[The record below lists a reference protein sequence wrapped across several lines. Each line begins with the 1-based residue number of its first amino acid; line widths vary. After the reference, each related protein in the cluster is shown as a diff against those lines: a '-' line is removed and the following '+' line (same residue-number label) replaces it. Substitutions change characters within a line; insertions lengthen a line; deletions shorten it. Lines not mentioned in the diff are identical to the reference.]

1 MEVVVENASGIP
13 EGSILS
19 IRAGNVRRQG
29 TLSTDKPVQ
38 FAQTSLLD
46 ACPFKVDIFAPLGS
60 SRLVL
65 RPKNDRYTV
74 SFGDSEKKMSLDLLV
89 QGLSAAGPDKP
100 QLTAPR
106 EELLSDTEAYLERH
120 ELQRFIQNLITS
132 VLADKP
138 DDPYAYMAHHLSNAR
153 VKEIPRP
160 PSVQAA
166 QSHTKRPA
174 KKPARLA
181 PHKKSFGHPAFV
193 VEDFDGNLL
202 TLRELEARDIIAP
215 GAELRRLIIDDLGK
229 VFTSKCLPSPL
240 NEIVGHFIPN
250 DARATQAIQLGSNDC
265 FYQMPLAG
273 PRPTLH
279 FDPEEVVAT
288 LVTCGGLCP
297 GLNAVIRELVMM
309 LAQYGVRKIYGI
321 RGGYKGVVKPET
333 WMELTP
339 DNVQDINSMGGTI
352 LVSDRGNPT
361 EEEQVQVLMDMGV
374 RAHFIIGGDGTHRG
388 AFDCAQLVKAKGWNC
403 SVIGIPKTIDNDI
416 PMLDCTFGFDT
427 ACMEAE
433 RAIKAGYVEA
443 TCNANCIGLV
453 KLMGRHS
460 GFIALHACLAARN
473 ADIVLLPEMQICLE
487 KVLQHCLELMQS
499 KGHCVIVVAEGCGD
513 TLLKSSGEVDGGG
526 NKKLADVGPW
536 LRDKLLERFKQVKLP
551 LTVKYIDPTYMIRA
565 IGPNANDSV
574 YCSSLSHNAVHAAM
588 AGYTGITVGQISSR
602 QVLLPIA
609 CVTKN
614 PQKRVDLKGQRFQ
627 ELVSSTL
634 QPNLAPEGAEEGV
647 DQAPIPAEN
656 PLLHD
661 SEPVELVGAIGE
673 GCEVRRLEL
682 EHLSLKFGDQSE
694 PTTLMQQV
702 KGGKVC
708 FFDEASWVTQTLGL
722 PGVRLQMLKA
732 GPRKKLY
739 FKPSEVAATIVTCGG
754 LCPGLNSVIR
764 ELVMML
770 YAYGVKKV
778 YGIKGGFKGVVN
790 PQSWVT
796 LTPENVKDIHLQGG
810 SILVSDRGN
819 PAHIEMAKALKK
831 RGVRQHFVLGGDG
844 TQKGAYQTYEQ
855 MQSIGWECAVVGIPK
870 TIDNDIN
877 LLDRSFGFDTAMTEA
892 QKAIEVA
899 YVEATC
905 NANAIGLVKL
915 MGRHCGYLTMMS
927 VLAARHVDICL
938 LPEMDINLE
947 KVLDHCVELVSTSGY
962 AVVVVAEGCGDTLL
976 HSSGAMD
983 EGGNKKIND
992 VGPWLKDA
1000 ITSHF
1005 KTLKLPITIKYVDP
1019 TYMVRAVPAN
1029 PNDSIYCSELAQAAV
1044 HAAMAGY
1051 TGATVGKVDQQVVYL
1066 PIKMLTSMPSRV
1078 VDINGRWFE
1087 ALRTTTQQPNL
1098 EWVGNAA
1105 AKPIDP
1111 TKKQGLQGLLRSRRA
1126 GPHTWTRGKSIDD
1139 LEKSDTLRV
1148 PDTTLTIMDGF
1159 GRVRES
1165 RPLARDDL
1173 IQDSTE
1179 LRSLQC
1185 FNLSERYGTFDI
1197 PSTLKGVRLFS
1208 DNFSWTSQALF
1219 LGNRLDSGRGVPYFK
1234 MTRAGPREFL
1244 HFDPHDPASAAAII
1258 SCGGIC
1264 PGLNCVIREIVN
1276 TLWAYGVRRIYGIKG
1291 GYKGLLEPE
1300 TWLELNPEVVKDI
1313 HTEGGTMLVS
1323 DRGNP
1328 PHLDMARALQSKNVR
1343 QYFVLGGDGTHKG
1356 AMQTFN
1362 GMMEIDHECAVVGVP
1377 KTIDNDVPMVD
1388 QTFGFD
1394 TACTEA
1400 AKAVNSAYVEARGNA
1415 NCIGLVKLMG
1425 RHCGFIA
1432 MNAALAARNVD
1443 ICLIPEMDIDL
1454 EKVLNH
1460 TEHLMRTKGHAVI
1473 VVAEGCGD
1481 TLIQSSG
1488 ATDAGGNKILADV
1501 GPWLKDTITARFK
1514 SLGLP
1519 LTIKYIDPTYMI
1531 RSVPANSFDST
1542 YCSVLGQMAVH
1553 GAMAGYSGITVGKI
1567 YERYCYLPIHAITN
1581 QKGKRVNPNGRWF
1594 FRMRES
1600 TKQPDFRPDIPS
1612 APPKSA
1618 GTQDVLQALSK
1629 HSSINE
1635 LLQTGDTIKR
1645 LEVVNLSDQFPS
1657 AQAVNE
1663 IQFPGDMAMGPD
1675 SWSTQTLMRHNRRD
1689 DRGRA
1694 YLQLLRSGPR
1704 KILHFAP
1711 TASSAVIVTCGGLCP
1726 GLNSV
1731 IRELVMTLARYGV
1744 KNIYGCRGGYKG
1756 MVHPDTWMTLTP
1768 DVVQDIHKEGG
1779 TILVSDRG
1787 NPAHMEIAQTLQK
1800 QNVKQY
1806 FVIGGDGTQA
1816 GAFETFSCTQEIG
1829 HEVAVVGVP
1838 KTIDND
1844 IPILDRSF
1852 GFNTAC
1858 SEAEKAIDSAY
1869 VEATCNSHCIGLVKL
1884 MGRHCGFIALHATL
1898 AARSVDICLL
1908 PEMDISLP
1916 RVLHHAMH
1924 LMKTKGHAVIV
1935 VAEGCGDTLLKSS
1948 GERDAGGNKKLAD
1961 VGPWLREQL
1970 LAYAKRM
1977 QQPLTIKYIDPT
1989 YTVRAVPA
1997 NTNDSVYCSVL
2008 GAHAV
2013 HVAMA
2018 GYTGVVV
2025 GKVDERFVMLPNHAI
2040 TKAPLRR
2047 VELKSSIFER
2057 MMATTGQ
2064 PNLAPGLGDDW
2075 ALLPSPPPP
2084 RPEKPPVAPPEML
2097 SFAEWNGLNVEEEV
2111 AEVAD
2116 LEIKD
2121 VTLNTF
2127 DGFGEMKESR
2137 PLLRSDL
2144 LKSHDEVRKLE
2155 IMRLSDNFPSAEA
2168 ASPLK
2173 PSAGFLDSESWTVEA
2188 ISSATRVDSGV
2199 GRPYYQLMRAGPREK
2214 LHFDPQDATTCAAI
2228 VTCGGLCPGE
2238 NVAIRGIF
2246 QRLKAYGVPYV
2257 YGVKSGFGGLPEE
2270 QNWLELTP
2278 EVVQDIH
2285 NKGGTVLESERGNAR
2300 HADMAAMLQTRRCK
2314 QLFILGGDGAHKG
2327 ALQLAS
2333 ALKAIDHECALVAV
2347 PSTVDNDLAMVD
2359 TSFGFDTACTEA
2371 RDCVQAAYV
2380 EATCNANC
2388 IGLVK
2393 LLGLGSGFLAMN
2405 ATMAARNV
2413 DLCLLP
2419 EMEIDLEK
2427 VLAHCES
2434 VMATKGY
2441 AVIVVADGAKS
2452 SLFRRA
2458 GVAEGDVGIWLRD
2471 QILAR
2476 FKEKSRPLTIKYIDP
2491 TYMVRS
2497 VKANAYDSS
2506 YCAALADH
2514 AVHAAMAGFTCVSVV
2529 RTYMRYVYLPIHACV
2544 THPKRVNPLGRWFG
2558 RMAFST
2564 GQPRFEPDGF
2574 EYAAMP
2580 DQAAD
2585 LKKISTPMDIA
2596 AILPS
2601 SSAISRLECVSLC
2614 EKFPSKNVDNPI
2626 KGALAEKS
2634 YRTLFVQSDWFT
2646 TQSFDRSGA
2655 ADSAPRTYL
2664 QFQRAGPSRDIHF
2677 DPKDTEMAAAIV
2689 TCGGLCPGLN
2699 NVIREIVMMCFAYGM
2714 KKVYGIIGGFKG
2726 CVEDDKWVE
2735 LTPATVENIHKLGG
2749 SILVSDRG
2757 NPPHSEIAKVMQRRN
2772 IRQYYV
2778 LGGDGTHKGAMQS
2791 FKSMTEIGHE
2801 CAVVGVPKTIDNDI
2815 TLVDR
2820 TFGFDTA
2827 CTEARKAIDSAYIEA
2842 TTNANCIGLVKLMGR
2857 HCGWIAS
2864 TATIAARNV
2873 DICLIPEMN
2882 ISLPKVM
2889 DYVAEVMRRQK
2900 YAVIVVAEGCGDT
2913 LITSDGGKDAGGNKV
2928 LADIG
2933 PFLKDAIAKHL
2944 KSIDIPVSIKYIDP
2958 TYMIRA
2964 VPANAFDSIYCSVL
2978 AQMAVHAAMA
2988 GYTGISV
2995 GKVDERY
3002 VMLPIHSIV
3011 DKGARKVDLQSR
3023 VFERMLDTTGQPSL
3037 AP

>member
-1 MEVVVENASGIP
+1 
-13 EGSILS
+13 S

-29 TLSTDKPVQ
+29 TLPTDKPVR

-46 ACPFKVDIFAPLGS
+46 ACPFKVDLFAPLGS

-65 RPKNDRYTV
+65 RPKSDRYTV
-74 SFGDSEKKMSLDLLV
+74 SFGDSDKKMSLDLLV
-89 QGLSAAGPDKP
+89 QGLSEAGPDKP
-100 QLTAPR
+100 QPAAPR
-106 EELLSDTEAYLERH
+106 EELLSETEAYLERH
-120 ELQRFIQNLITS
+120 ELQHFIQNLITS

-138 DDPYAYMAHHLSNAR
+138 DDPYAYMAHHLSNVR
-153 VKEIPRP
+153 VRELPRP
-160 PSVQAA
+160 PSVQATPNHA
-166 QSHTKRPA
+166 KRQLR
-174 KKPARLA
+174 KPARLP
-181 PHKKSFGHPAFV
+181 PHKKSFDHPAFV
-193 VEDFDGNLL
+193 VEDYDGNLL
-202 TLRELEARDIIAP
+202 TLRELEAKDIMCP
-215 GAELRRLIIDDLGK
+215 GAELRRLVIDDLSK
-229 VFTSKCLPSPL
+229 VGLTEVKAESTGRLGAAKDRNCGIVSAACANCL
-240 NEIVGHFIPN
+240 G
-250 DARATQAIQLGSNDC
+250 GS
-265 FYQMPLAG
+265 
-273 PRPTLH
+273 
-279 FDPEEVVAT
+279 
-288 LVTCGGLCP
+288 GGNIGVFVSNCT
-297 GLNAVIRELVMM
+297 GQVIRELVMM
-309 LAQYGVRKIYGI
+309 LAQYGAMTSVCVQTRRIAGSDGVRDMLELDGV
-321 RGGYKGVVKPET
+321 GGSEVVMMPVCRSGGAIAAIVLAVVKPES
-333 WMELTP
+333 WMEMTP
-339 DNVQDINSMGGTI
+339 DNVQDINNMGGTI

-361 EEEQVQVLMDMGV
+361 EEEQVQTLIDMGV

-388 AFDCAQLVKAKGWNC
+388 AFDCAELMKAKGWNC
-403 SVIGIPKTIDNDI
+403 SVVGIPKTIDNDI

-460 GFIALHACLAARN
+460 GFIALHACLAARH
-473 ADIVLLPEMQICLE
+473 ADIVLLPEMQISLE
-487 KVLQHCLELMQS
+487 KVLRHCLELMQS
-499 KGHCVIVVAEGCGD
+499 KGHSVVVVAEGCGD

-614 PQKRVDLKGQRFQ
+614 PQFQ
-627 ELVSSTL
+627 ELGALHAVFLPQLLGLLTAGTVCIAGTAISKPELVSSTL
-634 QPNLAPEGAEEGV
+634 QPNLAPEGAEEEV
-647 DQAPIPAEN
+647 MEAAAPAMGSGNGLKHRSGMLSLFVAACGNAVSVTEVEN
-656 PLLHD
+656 PLLHN
-661 SEPVELVGAIGE
+661 SEPVEIVGAIGE
-673 GCEVRRLEL
+673 GSEVRRLEL
-682 EHLSLKFGDQSE
+682 EHLSLKFGDRSE
-694 PTTLMQQV
+694 PTTLMEQV

-708 FFDEASWVTQTLGL
+708 FFDQVSWVTQTLGL

-732 GPRKKLY
+732 GPRTKLY
-739 FKPSEVAATIVTCGG
+739 FKPAEVAATIVTCGG

-796 LTPENVKDIHLQGG
+796 LTPENVCMYLLRNFAKAALSWSAIAGIHRTVKWSDAKMKDCMLSMYSASEPVGPLGTKRELQGFIG
-810 SILVSDRGN
+810 ALEVKSPNVSLCSGTWTWGLLGVEEKERKILVAASIRGSGDTN
-819 PAHIEMAKALKK
+819 MAKALKK

-855 MQSIGWECAVVGIPK
+855 MQAIGWECAVVGIPK

-976 HSSGAMD
+976 SSSGATD

-1005 KTLKLPITIKYVDP
+1005 KNLKLPITIKYVDP

-1051 TGATVGKVDQQVVYL
+1051 TGVTVGKVDQQTAE
-1066 PIKMLTSMPSRV
+1066 TSMPSRV
-1078 VDINGRWFE
+1078 VDINGP
-1087 ALRTTTQQPNL
+1087 LSM
-1098 EWVGNAA
+1098 V
-1105 AKPIDP
+1105 DP
-1111 TKKQGLQGLLRSRRA
+1111 
-1126 GPHTWTRGKSIDD
+1126 D
-1139 LEKSDTLRV
+1139 KSDVLRV
-1148 PDTTLTIMDGF
+1148 PDTTLTITDGSLLQ
-1159 GRVRES
+1159 RCK
-1165 RPLARDDL
+1165 ARLCFCLDDL
-1173 IQDSTE
+1173 QDSTE

-1291 GYKGLLEPE
+1291 GYKGILEPDK
-1300 TWLELNPEVVKDI
+1300 WLNLNPEVVKDI
-1313 HTEGGTMLVS
+1313 HTEGGTMLIS

-1328 PHLDMARALQSKNVR
+1328 PHMDMARALQSKNIR

-1377 KTIDNDVPMVD
+1377 KTIDNDVPMID

-1454 EKVLNH
+1454 EKVLQH

-1514 SLGLP
+1514 SMNLP

-1600 TKQPDFRPDIPS
+1600 TKQPDFRNGHRVVAQILQDCNKIAYGPAEVMDFHAAELLAAWDTWLSYGCVTNGLSVAEQKEAFLKTENAFYYSYYEEFVS
-1612 APPKSA
+1612 APDLGRAFNSALYDRRSEAPDTINALKRFNVYQEVICGAFYRFAAWLCGRQNLVDPWYFFRSCSYALQGLGHVGLLRLAAAVGGDGIFGGLVPGISLFILTFLHRHDFSRIHDVGMLELRENWAMPVILYQVWTLTKLLMTHPSLCSQTTWEFLGWRWAFRSLTVVCILVWQFSAFAFLLQVSAAFLCTLLACHPGARLAMNEVVNSHLVALTIAAVLLFGNELLVHHLLVTQCIAIKTVLWLRSAPRWRLLFWLDGALAVLMFVLLRIIQMPFATADEHVWELYANKMRTLFPSYLGKEHHEPTFNTRLYNAVSVFDFISWKNIEVGFQTKVYHFAAAAALLQAGAFLVNILPHAGHTKQTVGEGYSHAFSSSVLLVQTALFLVLGCFISRLKCIGVPFLLVWATAGLAPRPLIAVCPMPASWPIRALRIGIFATAAALQLGQLVFLAYKLPFIENRHTSIHADKSWPDGDRGEFFNWLVQHVPKDEIILAAMPLSAELRLTTPLRVAIHPQFEAQHLRDRVQELYQWYQCTPPASFAKTMQKYGSQYVILEFKRCSFGPFLLDRYPEVNCKEGERPWHDLFCPRALASPLFELLWANAEFALLRLRRREEVPKSA
-1618 GTQDVLQALSK
+1618 KAGSVEDIQTWEPMLRRCLAEEPAHCAARAADLALSFRKMGQGKVSRTLFQWAEQHGSEDAAFQYIRGHHLDYDLQESERAGPYYRRAYELDSNNPVFLKEYLMWLELVAKDNRSLVELLGPHRLPRQARKTIQELGDPALACEASITTRELLQDHDWSRELWEYALEHGVCNQCVENNWALHAPSGRKMRDDVGDWQLFLNAFWHRAMRSTLMGEHLMAELRALCALLECQAMPAGMEPISGESTALSK

-1635 LLQTGDTIKR
+1635 LLQPGDTVKR
-1645 LEVVNLSDQFPS
+1645 LEVVNLGDQFPS

-1689 DRGRA
+1689 DRGRT

-1711 TASSAVIVTCGGLCP
+1711 SASSAVIVTCGGLCP

-1731 IRELVMTLARYGV
+1731 IREIVMTLTRYGV
-1744 KNIYGCRGGYKG
+1744 KSIYGCRGGYKG
-1756 MVHPDTWMTLTP
+1756 MVQPDNWMTLTP

-1787 NPAHMEIAQTLQK
+1787 NPPHMEIAQMLQQK
-1800 QNVKQY
+1800 NVKQY

-1816 GAFETFSCTQEIG
+1816 GAFETFTSTQEIG

-1844 IPILDRSF
+1844 IPVLDRSF

-1924 LMKTKGHAVIV
+1924 LMKTKGHA
-1935 VAEGCGDTLLKSS
+1935 
-1948 GERDAGGNKKLAD
+1948 
-1961 VGPWLREQL
+1961 
-1970 LAYAKRM
+1970 
-1977 QQPLTIKYIDPT
+1977 
-1989 YTVRAVPA
+1989 
-1997 NTNDSVYCSVL
+1997 
-2008 GAHAV
+2008 
-2013 HVAMA
+2013 
-2018 GYTGVVV
+2018 
-2025 GKVDERFVMLPNHAI
+2025 
-2040 TKAPLRR
+2040 
-2047 VELKSSIFER
+2047 
-2057 MMATTGQ
+2057 
-2064 PNLAPGLGDDW
+2064 
-2075 ALLPSPPPP
+2075 
-2084 RPEKPPVAPPEML
+2084 
-2097 SFAEWNGLNVEEEV
+2097 
-2111 AEVAD
+2111 
-2116 LEIKD
+2116 
-2121 VTLNTF
+2121 
-2127 DGFGEMKESR
+2127 
-2137 PLLRSDL
+2137 RS
-2144 LKSHDEVRKLE
+2144 
-2155 IMRLSDNFPSAEA
+2155 
-2168 ASPLK
+2168 
-2173 PSAGFLDSESWTVEA
+2173 
-2188 ISSATRVDSGV
+2188 
-2199 GRPYYQLMRAGPREK
+2199 
-2214 LHFDPQDATTCAAI
+2214 
-2228 VTCGGLCPGE
+2228 
-2238 NVAIRGIF
+2238 
-2246 QRLKAYGVPYV
+2246 
-2257 YGVKSGFGGLPEE
+2257 
-2270 QNWLELTP
+2270 
-2278 EVVQDIH
+2278 
-2285 NKGGTVLESERGNAR
+2285 
-2300 HADMAAMLQTRRCK
+2300 
-2314 QLFILGGDGAHKG
+2314 
-2327 ALQLAS
+2327 
-2333 ALKAIDHECALVAV
+2333 
-2347 PSTVDNDLAMVD
+2347 
-2359 TSFGFDTACTEA
+2359 
-2371 RDCVQAAYV
+2371 
-2380 EATCNANC
+2380 
-2388 IGLVK
+2388 
-2393 LLGLGSGFLAMN
+2393 
-2405 ATMAARNV
+2405 
-2413 DLCLLP
+2413 
-2419 EMEIDLEK
+2419 
-2427 VLAHCES
+2427 
-2434 VMATKGY
+2434 
-2441 AVIVVADGAKS
+2441 
-2452 SLFRRA
+2452 
-2458 GVAEGDVGIWLRD
+2458 
-2471 QILAR
+2471 
-2476 FKEKSRPLTIKYIDP
+2476 
-2491 TYMVRS
+2491 
-2497 VKANAYDSS
+2497 
-2506 YCAALADH
+2506 
-2514 AVHAAMAGFTCVSVV
+2514 
-2529 RTYMRYVYLPIHACV
+2529 
-2544 THPKRVNPLGRWFG
+2544 
-2558 RMAFST
+2558 
-2564 GQPRFEPDGF
+2564 
-2574 EYAAMP
+2574 
-2580 DQAAD
+2580 
-2585 LKKISTPMDIA
+2585 
-2596 AILPS
+2596 
-2601 SSAISRLECVSLC
+2601 
-2614 EKFPSKNVDNPI
+2614 
-2626 KGALAEKS
+2626 
-2634 YRTLFVQSDWFT
+2634 
-2646 TQSFDRSGA
+2646 
-2655 ADSAPRTYL
+2655 
-2664 QFQRAGPSRDIHF
+2664 
-2677 DPKDTEMAAAIV
+2677 
-2689 TCGGLCPGLN
+2689 
-2699 NVIREIVMMCFAYGM
+2699 
-2714 KKVYGIIGGFKG
+2714 
-2726 CVEDDKWVE
+2726 
-2735 LTPATVENIHKLGG
+2735 
-2749 SILVSDRG
+2749 
-2757 NPPHSEIAKVMQRRN
+2757 
-2772 IRQYYV
+2772 
-2778 LGGDGTHKGAMQS
+2778 
-2791 FKSMTEIGHE
+2791 
-2801 CAVVGVPKTIDNDI
+2801 
-2815 TLVDR
+2815 
-2820 TFGFDTA
+2820 
-2827 CTEARKAIDSAYIEA
+2827 
-2842 TTNANCIGLVKLMGR
+2842 
-2857 HCGWIAS
+2857 
-2864 TATIAARNV
+2864 
-2873 DICLIPEMN
+2873 
-2882 ISLPKVM
+2882 
-2889 DYVAEVMRRQK
+2889 
-2900 YAVIVVAEGCGDT
+2900 
-2913 LITSDGGKDAGGNKV
+2913 
-2928 LADIG
+2928 
-2933 PFLKDAIAKHL
+2933 
-2944 KSIDIPVSIKYIDP
+2944 
-2958 TYMIRA
+2958 
-2964 VPANAFDSIYCSVL
+2964 
-2978 AQMAVHAAMA
+2978 
-2988 GYTGISV
+2988 
-2995 GKVDERY
+2995 
-3002 VMLPIHSIV
+3002 
-3011 DKGARKVDLQSR
+3011 
-3023 VFERMLDTTGQPSL
+3023 
-3037 AP
+3037 

>member
-240 NEIVGHFIPN
+240 NEIVGHLIPN

-976 HSSGAMD
+976 HSSGAID

-1291 GYKGLLEPE
+1291 GYKGLLEPD

-1618 GTQDVLQALSK
+1618 GTQDVLQAVSLLVGCLHYVEVSGYNCITTGLSVAEQK
-1629 HSSINE
+1629 EAFLKTENAFYYSYYEEFVIAPDLGSALGSSLYDRRSE
-1635 LLQTGDTIKR
+1635 APDTINALKR
-1645 LEVVNLSDQFPS
+1645 FNVYQEVICGALYRL
-1657 AQAVNE
+1657 AVWLC
-1663 IQFPGDMAMGPD
+1663 G
-1675 SWSTQTLMRHNRRD
+1675 RHNVVDPWYFFRSCS
-1689 DRGRA
+1689 
-1694 YLQLLRSGPR
+1694 YVLQGLGHVGLLR
-1704 KILHFAP
+1704 
-1711 TASSAVIVTCGGLCP
+1711 
-1726 GLNSV
+1726 
-1731 IRELVMTLARYGV
+1731 
-1744 KNIYGCRGGYKG
+1744 
-1756 MVHPDTWMTLTP
+1756 
-1768 DVVQDIHKEGG
+1768 
-1779 TILVSDRG
+1779 
-1787 NPAHMEIAQTLQK
+1787 
-1800 QNVKQY
+1800 
-1806 FVIGGDGTQA
+1806 
-1816 GAFETFSCTQEIG
+1816 
-1829 HEVAVVGVP
+1829 
-1838 KTIDND
+1838 
-1844 IPILDRSF
+1844 
-1852 GFNTAC
+1852 
-1858 SEAEKAIDSAY
+1858 
-1869 VEATCNSHCIGLVKL
+1869 
-1884 MGRHCGFIALHATL
+1884 L
-1898 AARSVDICLL
+1898 AA
-1908 PEMDISLP
+1908 
-1916 RVLHHAMH
+1916 A
-1924 LMKTKGHAVIV
+1924 
-1935 VAEGCGDTLLKSS
+1935 
-1948 GERDAGGNKKLAD
+1948 
-1961 VGPWLREQL
+1961 
-1970 LAYAKRM
+1970 
-1977 QQPLTIKYIDPT
+1977 
-1989 YTVRAVPA
+1989 
-1997 NTNDSVYCSVL
+1997 
-2008 GAHAV
+2008 
-2013 HVAMA
+2013 
-2018 GYTGVVV
+2018 
-2025 GKVDERFVMLPNHAI
+2025 
-2040 TKAPLRR
+2040 
-2047 VELKSSIFER
+2047 
-2057 MMATTGQ
+2057 
-2064 PNLAPGLGDDW
+2064 
-2075 ALLPSPPPP
+2075 
-2084 RPEKPPVAPPEML
+2084 
-2097 SFAEWNGLNVEEEV
+2097 
-2111 AEVAD
+2111 
-2116 LEIKD
+2116 
-2121 VTLNTF
+2121 
-2127 DGFGEMKESR
+2127 
-2137 PLLRSDL
+2137 
-2144 LKSHDEVRKLE
+2144 
-2155 IMRLSDNFPSAEA
+2155 
-2168 ASPLK
+2168 
-2173 PSAGFLDSESWTVEA
+2173 
-2188 ISSATRVDSGV
+2188 
-2199 GRPYYQLMRAGPREK
+2199 
-2214 LHFDPQDATTCAAI
+2214 
-2228 VTCGGLCPGE
+2228 
-2238 NVAIRGIF
+2238 
-2246 QRLKAYGVPYV
+2246 
-2257 YGVKSGFGGLPEE
+2257 
-2270 QNWLELTP
+2270 
-2278 EVVQDIH
+2278 
-2285 NKGGTVLESERGNAR
+2285 
-2300 HADMAAMLQTRRCK
+2300 
-2314 QLFILGGDGAHKG
+2314 LGGDG
-2327 ALQLAS
+2327 
-2333 ALKAIDHECALVAV
+2333 
-2347 PSTVDNDLAMVD
+2347 
-2359 TSFGFDTACTEA
+2359 
-2371 RDCVQAAYV
+2371 
-2380 EATCNANC
+2380 
-2388 IGLVK
+2388 
-2393 LLGLGSGFLAMN
+2393 
-2405 ATMAARNV
+2405 
-2413 DLCLLP
+2413 
-2419 EMEIDLEK
+2419 
-2427 VLAHCES
+2427 
-2434 VMATKGY
+2434 
-2441 AVIVVADGAKS
+2441 
-2452 SLFRRA
+2452 
-2458 GVAEGDVGIWLRD
+2458 
-2471 QILAR
+2471 
-2476 FKEKSRPLTIKYIDP
+2476 
-2491 TYMVRS
+2491 
-2497 VKANAYDSS
+2497 
-2506 YCAALADH
+2506 
-2514 AVHAAMAGFTCVSVV
+2514 
-2529 RTYMRYVYLPIHACV
+2529 
-2544 THPKRVNPLGRWFG
+2544 
-2558 RMAFST
+2558 
-2564 GQPRFEPDGF
+2564 
-2574 EYAAMP
+2574 
-2580 DQAAD
+2580 
-2585 LKKISTPMDIA
+2585 
-2596 AILPS
+2596 
-2601 SSAISRLECVSLC
+2601 
-2614 EKFPSKNVDNPI
+2614 
-2626 KGALAEKS
+2626 
-2634 YRTLFVQSDWFT
+2634 
-2646 TQSFDRSGA
+2646 
-2655 ADSAPRTYL
+2655 
-2664 QFQRAGPSRDIHF
+2664 
-2677 DPKDTEMAAAIV
+2677 
-2689 TCGGLCPGLN
+2689 
-2699 NVIREIVMMCFAYGM
+2699 
-2714 KKVYGIIGGFKG
+2714 
-2726 CVEDDKWVE
+2726 
-2735 LTPATVENIHKLGG
+2735 
-2749 SILVSDRG
+2749 
-2757 NPPHSEIAKVMQRRN
+2757 
-2772 IRQYYV
+2772 V
-2778 LGGDGTHKGAMQS
+2778 LGGL
-2791 FKSMTEIGHE
+2791 
-2801 CAVVGVPKTIDNDI
+2801 VP
-2815 TLVDR
+2815 
-2820 TFGFDTA
+2820 
-2827 CTEARKAIDSAYIEA
+2827 
-2842 TTNANCIGLVKLMGR
+2842 
-2857 HCGWIAS
+2857 
-2864 TATIAARNV
+2864 
-2873 DICLIPEMN
+2873 
-2882 ISLPKVM
+2882 
-2889 DYVAEVMRRQK
+2889 
-2900 YAVIVVAEGCGDT
+2900 
-2913 LITSDGGKDAGGNKV
+2913 
-2928 LADIG
+2928 
-2933 PFLKDAIAKHL
+2933 
-2944 KSIDIPVSIKYIDP
+2944 
-2958 TYMIRA
+2958 
-2964 VPANAFDSIYCSVL
+2964 
-2978 AQMAVHAAMA
+2978 
-2988 GYTGISV
+2988 
-2995 GKVDERY
+2995 
-3002 VMLPIHSIV
+3002 
-3011 DKGARKVDLQSR
+3011 
-3023 VFERMLDTTGQPSL
+3023 
-3037 AP
+3037 